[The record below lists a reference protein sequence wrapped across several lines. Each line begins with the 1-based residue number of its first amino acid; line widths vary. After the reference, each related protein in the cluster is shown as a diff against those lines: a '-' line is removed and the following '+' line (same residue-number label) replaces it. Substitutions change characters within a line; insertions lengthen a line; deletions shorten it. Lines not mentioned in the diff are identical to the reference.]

1 MTTRH
6 NRHGTGTVLFAAG
19 TLLAGWP
26 AGPAEAQQPVAAARP
41 AAAPRLS
48 AADRDEALKQV
59 KTLLSAEYVI
69 ADMRARLVERL
80 GRAEQEGRY
89 RVDDPS
95 AFGERITEDLRA
107 VSHDGHLSFTYAPAA
122 YAAAMAPPSSDRG
135 SPARARRQA
144 TRAHHGLTELR
155 VLPGNIRYLRIT
167 GFEWVT
173 DETGAAYDA
182 AMRFLSDGDAV
193 IIDLRGN
200 GGGAPEAVQYL
211 TSHFLPPDTLL
222 LTFVHGSETPIQSRT
237 LGHLPAGRLRGKPL
251 YVLIDGGVASAAEE
265 FAYHVQQ
272 FRLGELVG
280 ARTAGGANNN
290 RLAPIAPGFIL
301 SVSVGRPVHA
311 VSGEQLGRRGDRTVG
326 GGTAG
331 ASPGGGPVHGADPA
345 GPVAGRGPG
354 GPGRVRMG
362 ASGGGGAAPPGE
374 HAAGGAAGP
383 GGELW
388 RGDGDV
394 PRRRTLDGAAEPGD
408 GAAGAVDGGRP
419 LRGGRAGRAARSVH
433 RKDAGAA
440 SPGGCR
446 GSDVRQDLKQ
456 G

>member
-26 AGPAEAQQPVAAARP
+26 SGPAEAQRPVAAGQP
-41 AAAPRLS
+41 AVAPRLS

-69 ADMRARLVERL
+69 ADMRTRLVERL
-80 GRAEQEGRY
+80 GRAEREGRY

-182 AMRFLSDGDAV
+182 AMRFLRDGDAV

-251 YVLIDGGVASAAEE
+251 YLLIDGGVASAAEE

-311 VSGEQLGRRGDRTVG
+311 VSGGNWEG
-326 GGTAG
+326 AG
-331 ASPGGGPVHGADPA
+331 IEPSAAAPPAQALEAAQSMALTRLAQSPGADPGA
-345 GPVAGRGPG
+345 RAEYEWARAAVEARLRPVSMP
-354 GPGRVRMG
+354 P
-362 ASGGGGAAPPGE
+362 AALR
-374 HAAGGAAGP
+374 ALAGGY
-383 GGELW
+383 GEVTVAF
-388 RGDGDV
+388 R
-394 PRRRTLDGAAEPGD
+394 DGALWMARPNRETARLAPLTAD
-408 GAAGAVDGGRP
+408 GLFAVDGLDA
-419 LRGGRAGRAARSVH
+419 LRVRFTGKRLELLRLGDAAVRTFERS
-433 RKDAGAA
+433 
-440 SPGGCR
+440 
-446 GSDVRQDLKQ
+446 
-456 G
+456 